1 MESHQTPNPRKL
13 SKPKPKQDFLS
24 GIDFTLNTKQ
34 KSNSLPSFL
43 TPNTKPPKTA
53 TINNITPPPSEK
65 SVRERKEEDK
75 EPSSHDNNINNE
87 ITEVEY
93 LQRKIK
99 IQNLEM
105 KKMQKKTSDLE
116 DASIASMNESE
127 SPSLTPIQRKE
138 IYIEQTEFLYEIA
151 QLEERMEAQQQIIEK
166 MTKAKDSAFL
176 KIADLRNDIQQFQN
190 DVTRDQET
198 NEHF

>member
-53 TINNITPPPSEK
+53 TINSITPPPSEK
-65 SVRERKEEDK
+65 SVRERKDE
-75 EPSSHDNNINNE
+75 EPSNHDINNE

-105 KKMQKKTSDLE
+105 KKMQMKTSDLE

-127 SPSLTPIQRKE
+127 SPSLTLLSIPNFKQ
-138 IYIEQTEFLYEIA
+138 
-151 QLEERMEAQQQIIEK
+151 
-166 MTKAKDSAFL
+166 
-176 KIADLRNDIQQFQN
+176 
-190 DVTRDQET
+190 
-198 NEHF
+198 

>member
-24 GIDFTLNTKQ
+24 GTDFTQNTKQ
-34 KSNSLPSFL
+34 KSNSVPSFL
-43 TPNTKPPKTA
+43 SPNTKPPKTA
-53 TINNITPPPSEK
+53 TVNSITPPPSEK
-65 SVRERKEEDK
+65 SVCERKDE

-87 ITEVEY
+87 ITKVEY

-116 DASIASMNESE
+116 DASIASMTESE
-127 SPSLTPIQRKE
+127 SPSLTPSQRKE

-151 QLEERMEAQQQIIEK
+151 KLEERMEAQRQVIEK

-190 DVTRDQET
+190 EVTRDQET
-198 NEHF
+198 NEYFQ